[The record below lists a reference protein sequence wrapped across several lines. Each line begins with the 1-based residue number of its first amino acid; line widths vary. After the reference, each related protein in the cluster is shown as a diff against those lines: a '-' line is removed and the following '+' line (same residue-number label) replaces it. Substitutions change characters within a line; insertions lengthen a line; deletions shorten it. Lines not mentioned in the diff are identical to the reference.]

1 MATEKDKKSES
12 GLDTRMN
19 DAVFEITPAK
29 KEKEKE
35 EKKREV

>member
-1 MATEKDKKSES
+1 MATKKDKKSES

-29 KEKEKE
+29 KEKE